1 MLQKLFI
8 QNYALIDR
16 LEMDFS
22 KKLNIITGET
32 GAGKSIIIGAFSLIL
47 GRRANI
53 AALKNQQ
60 GKCIVEGTFD
70 VKHYQL
76 QAFFEKHQ
84 LDYDNETIIR
94 REIRTSGKSRA
105 FINDT
110 PVSLTILKQLGE
122 SLVSLLAQHQTLHL
136 HDAQYHL
143 FIIDTLA
150 EHETLLQNYRLLFKD
165 YQKNKRELKQ
175 LKENLARLQKDLDY
189 MSFQLNELET
199 AELQDE
205 NEQEVLEQELS
216 QLNNVEAIQTN
227 LAECYQLLE
236 EHDFS
241 VLTQINSVKTALAN
255 INTFMPEVSELYDRI
270 ESATIEL
277 QDISNEIQVLE
288 QDVAMNPERT
298 AEIDER
304 LNMIYRLQKKH
315 QVETIAELLVIQ
327 NDLAEKVSSIE
338 TSDEDLKILEEK
350 IATQEKDLFKK
361 ANQISA
367 NRKTQIPVFEQ
378 KINGLLDAVGMKA
391 ATIKTKNEKSK
402 TLSIN
407 GLDEIEILFA
417 ANKGTSH
424 AVLRKVASGGELS
437 RLMLCI
443 QSLMADNMALPTLI
457 FDEIDTGISGEV
469 ALKVGKM
476 IQNLAE
482 NHQVVCIT
490 HLPQIASKGDS
501 HYFVYKKFDGEK
513 TISNIRQLTKKQR
526 VEEIAKMLSGD
537 DFSQKAIAN
546 AEELL
551 LQ

>member
-1 MLQKLFI
+1 MLQKLFV

-47 GRRANI
+47 GRRANL
-53 AALKNQQ
+53 AALNNQKE
-60 GKCIVEGTFD
+60 KCVVEGTFD
-70 VKHYQL
+70 VTNYHL
-76 QAFFEKHQ
+76 QAFFEKYQ
-84 LDYDNETIIR
+84 LDYDDETIIR
-94 REIRTSGKSRA
+94 REISTSGKSRA

-122 SLVSLLAQHQTLHL
+122 ALVSLHAQHQTLHL

-150 EHETLLQNYRLLFKD
+150 EHESLLAEYRLLFKA
-165 YQKNKRELKQ
+165 YQKNKLSLKQ

-189 MSFQLNELET
+189 LSFQLNELET
-199 AELQDE
+199 AELKDE
-205 NEQEVLEQELS
+205 NEQEFLEQELS

-236 EHDFS
+236 EHDFA
-241 VLTQINSVKTALAN
+241 VLTQINSIKTALSN
-255 INTFMPEVSELYDRI
+255 ISNFMPEVSELYERI

-277 QDISNEIQVLE
+277 QDISNEIQSLE
-288 QDVAMNPERT
+288 QDVSFNPERAT
-298 AEIDER
+298 EIDER

-315 QVETIAELLVIQ
+315 QVDTIAELLTLQ

-338 TSDEDLKILEEK
+338 TSDDDLKILERKVAVQENELLA
-350 IATQEKDLFKK
+350 IAK
-361 ANQISA
+361 QISA

-391 ATIKTKNEKSK
+391 ATIKTKNERAKAL
-402 TLSIN
+402 TIN

-417 ANKGTSH
+417 ANKGTTH

-476 IQNLAE
+476 IQRLAE

-513 TISNIRQLTKKQR
+513 TISNIRQLTKEQR
-526 VEEIAKMLSGD
+526 VEEIAKMLRGD
-537 DFSQKAIAN
+537 DFSKKAVAN

>member
-165 YQKNKRELKQ
+165 YQKKKR
-175 LKENLARLQKDLDY
+175 
-189 MSFQLNELET
+189 
-199 AELQDE
+199 
-205 NEQEVLEQELS
+205 
-216 QLNNVEAIQTN
+216 
-227 LAECYQLLE
+227 
-236 EHDFS
+236 
-241 VLTQINSVKTALAN
+241 
-255 INTFMPEVSELYDRI
+255 
-270 ESATIEL
+270 
-277 QDISNEIQVLE
+277 
-288 QDVAMNPERT
+288 
-298 AEIDER
+298 
-304 LNMIYRLQKKH
+304 
-315 QVETIAELLVIQ
+315 
-327 NDLAEKVSSIE
+327 
-338 TSDEDLKILEEK
+338 
-350 IATQEKDLFKK
+350 
-361 ANQISA
+361 
-367 NRKTQIPVFEQ
+367 
-378 KINGLLDAVGMKA
+378 
-391 ATIKTKNEKSK
+391 
-402 TLSIN
+402 
-407 GLDEIEILFA
+407 
-417 ANKGTSH
+417 
-424 AVLRKVASGGELS
+424 
-437 RLMLCI
+437 
-443 QSLMADNMALPTLI
+443 
-457 FDEIDTGISGEV
+457 
-469 ALKVGKM
+469 
-476 IQNLAE
+476 
-482 NHQVVCIT
+482 
-490 HLPQIASKGDS
+490 
-501 HYFVYKKFDGEK
+501 
-513 TISNIRQLTKKQR
+513 
-526 VEEIAKMLSGD
+526 
-537 DFSQKAIAN
+537 
-546 AEELL
+546 
-551 LQ
+551 